1 MRAVVVLIAL
11 AISAFTFVTTETLP
25 IGLLLLIAADLNVTQ
40 VAAGMLV
47 TCYGLV
53 VVVASVPLTLLTRRM
68 PRRVLLPALL
78 GVFVV
83 FTVVSVATTSYWVLL
98 AARMVIALSQ
108 ALFWSV
114 VMPTAASLFPPN
126 VTGRALSVV
135 FAGSS
140 LAAVLGVPVGTW
152 LGERLG
158 WQAAFLALTGLGV
171 LTLVVIA
178 ALLPSGRPEQA
189 HSARGTAPDSR
200 RYWLL
205 MTATTL
211 AVTGAF
217 TAFTYVTPFLTEVA
231 AFSTAAIGPLLLL
244 RGVAGIA
251 GVGVG
256 GLLVDRNPWGAT
268 VTPVV
273 VQVVAL
279 LGVYV
284 VGDSPV
290 LAAGLVAL
298 AGLAFS
304 ALAGAVGTRTLQ
316 IAPGSTDLASA
327 GSSTAFNIGITCGAL
342 LGGVLLSTFGV
353 RTTALAG
360 GLLSVAALAVVLTE
374 RLLPAPRPSSDT
386 SSPVH
391 A

>member
-11 AISAFTFVTTETLP
+11 AISAFTYVTTETLP
-25 IGLLLLIAADLNVTQ
+25 IGLLLLISADLNVSQ
-40 VAAGMLV
+40 AAVGLLV

-53 VVVASVPLTLLTRRM
+53 VVVTSVPLTHLTRRV

-78 GVFVV
+78 AAFVV
-83 FTVVSVATTSYWVLL
+83 FTVVSVATTSYWLLL
-98 AARMVIALSQ
+98 AARMAIALSQ

-114 VMPTAASLFPPN
+114 VVPTAASLFPPK
-126 VTGRALSVV
+126 VTGRALAVV

-140 LAAVLGVPVGTW
+140 LAAVVGVPVGTW
-152 LGERLG
+152 LGDQLG
-158 WQAAFLALTGLGV
+158 WQAAFLSLTGLGV

-189 HSARGTAPDSR
+189 HSARGSTPDGR

-205 MTATTL
+205 MAATTL
-211 AVTGAF
+211 TVTGSF

-231 AFSTAAIGPLLLL
+231 TFSATAIGPLLLL
-244 RGVAGIA
+244 RGIA
-251 GVGVG
+251 GVAGVG
-256 GLLVDRNPWGAT
+256 IGGVHVDRSPWGAT
-268 VTPVV
+268 VTPVAL
-273 VQVVAL
+273 QVVAL

-284 VGDSPV
+284 FGDSPV

-304 ALAGAVGTRTLQ
+304 AFAGAIGTRMLQ
-316 IAPGSTDLASA
+316 VAPGSTDLASA
-327 GSSTAFNIGITCGAL
+327 GSSTAFNVGITSGAL
-342 LGGVLLSTFGV
+342 LGGILLSTVGV

-360 GLLSVAALAVVLTE
+360 GLLSLAGLAVALAE
-374 RLLPAPRPSSDT
+374 RLLPAPEIARATAVP
-386 SSPVH
+386 
-391 A
+391 